1 MTVEHY
7 NELLQLARNRENWGI
22 DLFKQ
27 YQEACIQF
35 TPCIFNELR
44 KILSKEEYRAFDLEY
59 CEYFRPGTKE
69 REKNIEELHRKEEM
83 EKWKQK
89 SKADLHQMSD
99 EQLLILLNQFRKN
112 NLV

>member
-7 NELLQLARNRENWGI
+7 NELLQLARNRENWGV

-44 KILSKEEYRAFDLEY
+44 KILPKELQ
-59 CEYFRPGTKE
+59 
-69 REKNIEELHRKEEM
+69 RK
-83 EKWKQK
+83 
-89 SKADLHQMSD
+89 A
-99 EQLLILLNQFRKN
+99 
-112 NLV
+112 

>member
-7 NELLQLARNRENWGI
+7 NELLQLARNRENWGA

-69 REKNIEELHRKEEM
+69 REKNIEELHKKENIRKEGK
-83 EKWKQK
+83 EKRVREL
-89 SKADLHQMSD
+89 DNMST
-99 EQLLILLNQFRKN
+99 EELLRLLQRSVRKG
-112 NLV
+112 